1 MQGMQSMQKY
11 AKVCKSMQ
19 KYTRNI
25 KTSKFRKLC
34 WKDEGE
40 KEASVTS
47 SLLKLRSEKI
57 FGLKQFLV
65 QRNFWDENIFLV
77 KKMLVKKNLG

>member
-1 MQGMQSMQKY
+1 
-11 AKVCKSMQ
+11 MQ

>member
-1 MQGMQSMQKY
+1 
-11 AKVCKSMQ
+11 MQ

-40 KEASVTS
+40 KEALVTS

-65 QRNFWDENIFLV
+65 QRNFW
-77 KKMLVKKNLG
+77 VKKNCGYKKFWVKIKGPFT